1 MSVYFSPRQ
10 EENWGYGFK
19 PCNLNTKLFKNGAAI
34 WKMAFAKSLLIIIIF
49 QDMKI
54 NMSILINQ

>member
-1 MSVYFSPRQ
+1 MSVYSGPRQ
-10 EENWGYGFK
+10 EENWGNVLK

-34 WKMAFAKSLLIIIIF
+34 WKMVFAKSLLIIIIF

-54 NMSILINQ
+54 NVLF